1 MITEPAVDFLFFLNC
16 ALFLVVV
23 FISIAHCGSLSGT
36 TGEKSDPVIYKRLT
50 GANLGFFFKNYGLL
64 LHILLISVVQGSRS
78 PGVICLRS
86 DYTFVKHFMCA
97 EGDADDCLMPRII

>member
-50 GANLGFFFKNYGLL
+50 GANLGFLKKKLWINAA
-64 LHILLISVVQGSRS
+64 HSVDF
-78 PGVICLRS
+78 C
-86 DYTFVKHFMCA
+86 CA
-97 EGDADDCLMPRII
+97 R